1 MNVVEPIT
9 ISQLGEASQADLTDQ
24 TLAIVSVPDSSTPS
38 GYASKKSL
46 LSRLKEFFLGSTSIS
61 GIGDGTVTG
70 AISSLNS
77 DLAKSGTRMT
87 QSLSAA
93 VSVPSGTTTNL
104 VSVELPAGTWI
115 ILGSINYQGS
125 SSATG
130 YRIAYLGT
138 GETTSNLGA
147 VELPPVASV
156 NTRLQITAIAR
167 YTAQTRIYLN
177 ALQNSGSAITVN
189 ANTTYITAVR
199 IA

>member
-77 DLAKSGTRMT
+77 DLTRTSASVSKVSTFGATTFSCVAFKYKGFAIIYFNIAFPAIASGTET
-87 QSLSAA
+87 QMC
-93 VSVPSGTTTNL
+93 V
-104 VSVELPAGTWI
+104 LP
-115 ILGSINYQGS
+115 
-125 SSATG
+125 TG
-130 YRIAYLGT
+130 YRPVQKFNINGCTQQAAPVGLLLQFYTDGKVSVLP
-138 GETTSNLGA
+138 SGA
-147 VELPPVASV
+147 
-156 NTRLQITAIAR
+156 ITAGAFFRGTFAIP
-167 YTAQTRIYLN
+167 TA
-177 ALQNSGSAITVN
+177 
-189 ANTTYITAVR
+189 
-199 IA
+199 